1 MIHPIIIV
9 IFVCIL
15 PIPSLTTGLTYS
27 QLVSRPNV
35 HQRIETIL
43 TNLVSSNESLESL
56 RGISPSSSFT
66 AASAESNNL
75 SSLLARHCYLY
86 FSAGSRLTYLGFKTA
101 HRAIMQQ
108 SQSNLNIELSNRA
121 AAYLCRAAR
130 HWYNPALV
138 TGRLFHDDSS
148 TKDNTAVTPNQKQ
161 SAWYND
167 LALRALEFGSPLA
180 RAAAALMELSNI
192 NGVVDMCLICAG
204 NFGGSKDRDNLE
216 SDDFYDDKQALQS
229 ILPWEKGL
237 YHQPTVQDTSDN
249 EVFRGYSHHN
259 TTNTHVVGLDVM
271 HSDANSTCHAILFH
285 HLTVL
290 LDSSSQSNEYMKL
303 ADQMISVA
311 SSSSDKKFRNSLYQ
325 HLINVGHTEFLL
337 QICSEDLEEWLKESH
352 NDHALLSRYYSANSQ
367 YWMAGEVM
375 WERGCGPIETRIRIE
390 DRIECLTRAKNAY
403 QACLEKDPASY
414 YSSNSNAHSKPPP
427 KDEITQI
434 IEKITDQLDVALL
447 QSRTL
452 SIIRTSEIATQLDE
466 KNIDDLSYSLL
477 NSSDLFNQFTARF
490 DLYDICLLILHSC
503 RHNDAAKITTLWRS
517 IICKEIL
524 PCRTQSS
531 DVEDFLNALQLGSL
545 FGTESVTLI
554 ERDDMSEGVDDK
566 SVNYFENSEWVT
578 SLKNRIISLGKELYG
593 NGFDCSFP
601 HTFIIECMEGMYFST
616 YTFEP

>member
-204 NFGGSKDRDNLE
+204 IFGGSKDHR
-216 SDDFYDDKQALQS
+216 
-229 ILPWEKGL
+229 
-237 YHQPTVQDTSDN
+237 
-249 EVFRGYSHHN
+249 
-259 TTNTHVVGLDVM
+259 
-271 HSDANSTCHAILFH
+271 
-285 HLTVL
+285 
-290 LDSSSQSNEYMKL
+290 
-303 ADQMISVA
+303 
-311 SSSSDKKFRNSLYQ
+311 
-325 HLINVGHTEFLL
+325 
-337 QICSEDLEEWLKESH
+337 
-352 NDHALLSRYYSANSQ
+352 
-367 YWMAGEVM
+367 
-375 WERGCGPIETRIRIE
+375 
-390 DRIECLTRAKNAY
+390 
-403 QACLEKDPASY
+403 
-414 YSSNSNAHSKPPP
+414 
-427 KDEITQI
+427 
-434 IEKITDQLDVALL
+434 
-447 QSRTL
+447 
-452 SIIRTSEIATQLDE
+452 
-466 KNIDDLSYSLL
+466 
-477 NSSDLFNQFTARF
+477 
-490 DLYDICLLILHSC
+490 
-503 RHNDAAKITTLWRS
+503 
-517 IICKEIL
+517 
-524 PCRTQSS
+524 
-531 DVEDFLNALQLGSL
+531 
-545 FGTESVTLI
+545 
-554 ERDDMSEGVDDK
+554 
-566 SVNYFENSEWVT
+566 
-578 SLKNRIISLGKELYG
+578 
-593 NGFDCSFP
+593 
-601 HTFIIECMEGMYFST
+601 
-616 YTFEP
+616 